1 LEVFF
6 IMMKARVLVLTIMV
20 LMIGSVGVFALSDT
34 ASHVVTMQVNEIA
47 LIDLNDT
54 GAITLTTTAP
64 AAGGDAVTGDSDATK
79 LLQYTSLVAT
89 GLTRTI
95 TVQADLAIPAPA
107 GTSLKLAAVV
117 PGGCGTAAAQV
128 TITNAAQSLI
138 TAIGSC
144 ATGTGASG
152 AALTY
157 TFSVDTV
164 SSLVVGATTSPT
176 ITFTLAD
183 AG

>member
-1 LEVFF
+1 
-6 IMMKARVLVLTIMV
+6 MTKAKIFVLTIMA

-34 ASHVVTMQVNEIA
+34 ASHTVTMQVNEIA
-47 LIDLNDT
+47 LIDLNDVT
-54 GAITLTTTAP
+54 AITLTTNAP
-64 AAGGDAVTGDSDATK
+64 ANGGENVTGDTDATK
-79 LLQYTSLVAT
+79 LLQYTSLVAA
-89 GLTRTI
+89 GVTRNI
-95 TVQADLAIPAPA
+95 TVQADLAVPAPA

-117 PGGCGTAAAQV
+117 PGGCGTAAPQV
-128 TITNAAQSLI
+128 TITNAAQNLI

-164 SSLVVGATTSPT
+164 ASLVVGATTSPV

-183 AG
+183 AS